1 MISILIFTPIIS
13 GMLLYGVLNV
23 EISGESVITSL
34 PIKPRNQIAGKLF
47 LMMIIQTLAVLSPLL
62 GSFKGG

>member
-1 MISILIFTPIIS
+1 
-13 GMLLYGVLNV
+13 MLLYGVLNV